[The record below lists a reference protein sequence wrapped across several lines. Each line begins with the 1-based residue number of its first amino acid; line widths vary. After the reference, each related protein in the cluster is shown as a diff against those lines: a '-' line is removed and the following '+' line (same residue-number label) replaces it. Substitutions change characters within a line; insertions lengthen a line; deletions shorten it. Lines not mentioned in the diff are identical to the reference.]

1 MILTKQVALDL
12 MAAMKAQDKVKL
24 DALRALK
31 TAFILAKSE
40 TGASDIED
48 DAELKIVQKLIKQ
61 RRDSATEFATNNRQD
76 LADKENAEADVL
88 SMYLPKQISAEELEK
103 AIKEIIVAVGATSMK
118 DMGKVMGIASKK
130 LAGTADGKAISEMV
144 KKILV

>member
-24 DALRALK
+24 DAHGALK

-61 RRDSATEFATNNRQD
+61 RRDSATEFAANNRQD
-76 LADKENAEADVL
+76 LAEKENAEADVL

>member
-61 RRDSATEFATNNRQD
+61 RRDSATEFAANNRQD
-76 LADKENAEADVL
+76 LAEKENAEADVL

>member
-31 TAFILAKSE
+31 TAFIVAKTE
-40 TGASDIED
+40 TGASEIED

-61 RRDSATEFATNNRQD
+61 RRDSATEYSANNRQD
-76 LADKENAEADVL
+76 LAEKENAEADVL
-88 SMYLPKQISAEELEK
+88 SVYLPKQISAEELEK
-103 AIKEIIVAVGATSMK
+103 AIKEIIAAVGATSMK

-144 KKILV
+144 KKILA

>member
-1 MILTKQVALDL
+1 MILTKQVAIDL

-103 AIKEIIVAVGATSMK
+103 AIKEIIGAVGATSMK

>member
-12 MAAMKAQDKVKL
+12 MATMKAQDKIKL

-31 TAFILAKSE
+31 TAFVIAKTE
-40 TGASDIED
+40 NGASEIED

-61 RRDSATEFATNNRQD
+61 RRDSATEFAANNRQD
-76 LADKENAEADVL
+76 LAEKENAEADVL
-88 SMYLPKQISAEELEK
+88 SVYLPKQISAEELEK
-103 AIKEIIVAVGATSMK
+103 AIKEIIATVGATSMK
-118 DMGKVMGIASKK
+118 DMGNVMGIASKK

>member
-12 MAAMKAQDKVKL
+12 MAAMKAQDKIKL

-31 TAFILAKSE
+31 TAFVIAKTE
-40 TGASDIED
+40 NGASEIED

-61 RRDSATEFATNNRQD
+61 RRDSAMEFAANNRQD
-76 LADKENAEADVL
+76 LAEKENAEADVL
-88 SMYLPKQISAEELEK
+88 SVYLPKQISAEELEK
-103 AIKEIIVAVGATSMK
+103 AIKEIIATVGATSMK
-118 DMGKVMGIASKK
+118 DMGNVMGIASKT

>member
-12 MAAMKAQDKVKL
+12 MTAMKNQEKIKL

-31 TAFILAKSE
+31 TAFSLAKAE
-40 TGASDIED
+40 TGASDLED

-61 RRDSATEFATNNRQD
+61 RRDSATEYAANNRQE

-88 SMYLPKQISAEELEK
+88 MAYLPKQISADELEK
-103 AIKEIIVAVGATSMK
+103 IVKEIIDSVGAVSMT

-130 LAGTADGKAISEMV
+130 LAGTADGKAISEMI

>member
-1 MILTKQVALDL
+1 ME
-12 MAAMKAQDKVKL
+12 
-24 DALRALK
+24 
-31 TAFILAKSE
+31 S
-40 TGASDIED
+40 
-48 DAELKIVQKLIKQ
+48 KIFNTVQYE
-61 RRDSATEFATNNRQD
+61 ATEIQKIKHNYLKYKDSQKDSKSPYAII
-76 LADKENAEADVL
+76 DKKLYTYV
-88 SMYLPKQISAEELEK
+88 KK

>member
-1 MILTKQVALDL
+1 MILTKQVAIDL

-31 TAFILAKSE
+31 TAFIIAKSE

-61 RRDSATEFATNNRQD
+61 RRDSATEFAANNRQD
-76 LADKENAEADVL
+76 LAEKENAEADVL